1 MLCSRTHAGNSS
13 STQGVKP
20 TLISRTTATGKPST
34 AIRRGITGVRN
45 VMIDVL
51 SVDTAAIRVA
61 YARSSSPVTWRPM
74 ARVSGAG
81 AAGDPDATSV
91 IRPSARAAAT
101 NSMATNSRPLP
112 RNKVAKNWSSRGPI
126 RSRATPM
133 NPGKVMPAIGTRF
146 SVASMAVRCALS
158 VSHSPGLAGF
168 EGTETLVRTSARRA
182 GARR

>member
-1 MLCSRTHAGNSS
+1 MLSSRTHAGNSS

-34 AIRRGITGVRN
+34 AIRRGITAVRN

-51 SVDTAAIRVA
+51 SVNTAAIRVA
-61 YARSSSPVTWRPM
+61 YTRSSSPVTRRPT
-74 ARVSGAG
+74 ARVPGAG
-81 AAGDPDATSV
+81 AADDPDATSV

-112 RNKVAKNWSSRGPI
+112 RNKVARKWSSRGPI

-146 SVASMAVRCALS
+146 SATSMAVRCARLS
-158 VSHSPGLAGF
+158 ATRPDWPGSR
-168 EGTETLVRTSARRA
+168 VPRR
-182 GARR
+182 